1 MKKILSCLLALLMTA
16 SLLAGCG
23 QQKTDDYNS
32 GDVTE
37 PALADGVYTADFN
50 TDSSMFHANETC
62 DGKGVLTVK
71 DGALLVVIQRKGER
85 NHGKETSSIDDFG
98 RLRSE

>member
-1 MKKILSCLLALLMTA
+1 MTDALLE
-16 SLLAGCG
+16 
-23 QQKTDDYNS
+23 N
-32 GDVTE
+32 
-37 PALADGVYTADFN
+37 DFPIG
-50 TDSSMFHANETC
+50 TSNEFI
-62 DGKGVLTVK
+62 GEEAVLTVK